1 MPLDALPSELISRVC
16 EELGDTSPP
25 FRVAKLRQIAKTLA
39 SLRLTSRRI
48 SEVATRQLFREFCLV
63 FEVSSWKKL
72 LRLAR
77 NPNLAKCLYHIR
89 LEVNELSDPLSTD
102 EKFDGLTADDICIK
116 LSWFPNLKSI
126 DCERWHVIITDH
138 ARAPTCQTF
147 IQYPYRKPSGGYL
160 WYCLSTL
167 TDQLVLRKFSFQ
179 ILRMSSDEA
188 AIFGTNILRGI
199 DLSRL
204 AILELYFNS
213 FPTERCR
220 AIYLEL
226 LLPNLHDLPNL
237 DTFSLAQ
244 FCSGPCH
251 WQTDLSPNLIGGL
264 KGKCWPRLRH
274 LEFRHL
280 VTTVADFV
288 AFILPHAGA
297 LDSFFWDGELTC
309 NSILETA
316 QEQIDRTYLEG
327 WIRAE
332 ISPTGSANFGT
343 RVRHHE
349 LEHGPDLPDGEE
361 EL

>member
-1 MPLDALPSELISRVC
+1 MSLDALPSELISRVC

-48 SEVATRQLFREFCLV
+48 SEVATRRLFREFRLV

-77 NPNLAKCLYHIR
+77 NPNLAKYLYHIR
-89 LEVNELSDPLSTD
+89 LEVNELGDPSSTD
-102 EKFDGLTADDICIK
+102 ENFDGLTAPDIWIK
-116 LSWFPNLKSI
+116 LNWFPNLKSI
-126 DCERWHVIITDH
+126 DCERWHVIITNH
-138 ARAPTCQTF
+138 ARALASQTF
-147 IQYPYRKPSGGYL
+147 IQYPYRKPSKGYL
-160 WYCLSTL
+160 WYCLATL
-167 TDQLVLRKFSFQ
+167 TDQFVLRKFGFQ

-188 AIFGTNILRGI
+188 VTFGINIYLGI
-199 DLSRL
+199 DFSGL

-237 DTFSLAQ
+237 NTFSLAQ
-244 FCSGPCH
+244 FRSGPWH
-251 WQTDLSPNLIGGL
+251 WQTDLNPNLIGSL
-264 KGKCWPRLRH
+264 KGKCWPKLRH
-274 LEFRHL
+274 LNFRHL
-280 VTTVADFV
+280 VTTVADLV
-288 AFILPHAGA
+288 ASLLPHAGV
-297 LDSFFWDGELTC
+297 LESFFLEGKLSC
-309 NSILETA
+309 HSISETA

-332 ISPTGSANFGT
+332 IFSTGSANSGT
-343 RVRHHE
+343 RVLRHYQW
-349 LEHGPDLPDGEE
+349 
-361 EL
+361 